1 MPSSAYVRIEVTC
14 LSCPLQIDVWITDD
28 LGYPDE
34 RTTYYYYR
42 ARHGMWV
49 LSTDVAVALAVS
61 PVVTIGL
68 TANVAAHITVGTGND
83 DGKDNIPLAIER
95 VLDTHKRLR

>member
-34 RTTYYYYR
+34 KTTYYYYR
-42 ARHGMWV
+42 ARHGKWV
-49 LSTDVAVALAVS
+49 LSTDAAVL
-61 PVVTIGL
+61 
-68 TANVAAHITVGTGND
+68 GTGND